1 MHQGTPT
8 TSSGPLPPLPHP
20 ITASMVTTPIIT
32 VLEAVEVVVV
42 VVVVVATRITE
53 RHHLPLPITLPVK
66 LRPATAMEVVVVVV
80 NSRVHLREE
89 AIPHQV

>member
-8 TSSGPLPPLPHP
+8 TSSGPLPHP

-66 LRPATAMEVVVVVV
+66 LRSAMAMVVVVVV